1 MINKAYR
8 RVIFLTAL
16 ALLLSSCLAIDLE
29 TGFDRSPV
37 MQQQI
42 IDQSEDRFADID
54 PLAINA
60 DVRQMVDAYI
70 PANARDERK
79 VELIQELL
87 YDADHL
93 HIQYSDE
100 RTHTA
105 QEAFYAREGNCLS
118 VMNLYV
124 AIARYVGVHANFQTV
139 RVQPSWDR
147 RGDVL
152 VLSEHINAAGRF
164 GVQKRYVVDFTPEIA
179 LQQMTSAIITDQEA
193 RALYFNNLGVEQMI
207 AGNLDEAI
215 VYYKNALFLDPELSI
230 AWNNIGATYRH
241 QGNLEFAEYSYQMA
255 FSTDSTNATAINNL
269 AKFYHRQGDTQLARE
284 YSRAIE
290 RFNNMNPYYHFAQ
303 GRVAYASDDLQ
314 TARLAFRRALRLS
327 SNEPDFYLALAQ
339 VYKDMGYQEEAYEL
353 AVQAQDLLAH
363 NAEIYQPSDQ
373 KLRIIDGSRIRNESS
388 PGLTINLKP

>member
-1 MINKAYR
+1 MFNTALKQSI
-8 RVIFLTAL
+8 LLSAL
-16 ALLLSSCLAIDLE
+16 ALSLSSCLAIDLD
-29 TGFDRSPV
+29 TGFDRSPD
-37 MQQQI
+37 MHQQI
-42 IDQSEDRFADID
+42 IDQNEDRFADID
-54 PLAINA
+54 PLALNDDIKQ
-60 DVRQMVDAYI
+60 RVDNVI

-79 VELIQELL
+79 VELIQEFL
-87 YDADHL
+87 YGDEYL

-152 VLSEHINAAGRF
+152 VLSEHINATGRF

-179 LQQMTSAIITDQEA
+179 LQQMTSRVISDQEA
-193 RALYFNNLGVEQMI
+193 RALYFNNRGVEQMI
-207 AGNLDEAI
+207 AGNLEAAI

-230 AWNNIGATYRH
+230 AWNNVGATYRH

-255 FSTDSTNATAINNL
+255 FNTDPTNATAINNL
-269 AKFYHRQGDTQLARE
+269 AKFYNRQGDTQLARE

-303 GRVAYASDDLQ
+303 GRVAYVSDDLQ
-314 TARLAFRRALRLS
+314 TARLAFRRALRLN

-339 VYKDMGYQEEAYEL
+339 VYKDMGYQEQAHEL
-353 AVQAQDLLAH
+353 AVQAQNLVTL

-373 KLRIIDGSRIRNESS
+373 KLRIIDGSRIRNASS